1 MASIDISADYEK
13 LQTEVESTKAYKNLK
28 KRYDDASKKYGSSFE
43 KRKDSITGPLDSFS
57 AKTKSFQ
64 RKVKSQF
71 DHLLD
76 INEVTGSNSLQ
87 YVKKKLIQTVKTIE
101 PKILEILFEE
111 ILTAVGCDQQQNW

>member
-87 YVKKKLIQTVKTIE
+87 YVKKKKNCIT
-101 PKILEILFEE
+101 
-111 ILTAVGCDQQQNW
+111 